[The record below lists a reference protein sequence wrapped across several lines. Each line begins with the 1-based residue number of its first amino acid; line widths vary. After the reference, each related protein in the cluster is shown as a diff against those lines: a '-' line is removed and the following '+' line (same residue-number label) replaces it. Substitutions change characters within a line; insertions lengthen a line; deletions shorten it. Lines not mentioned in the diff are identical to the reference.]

1 MDYAQIV
8 AHTEALIFASDKP
21 VSLVELVDLINNA
34 LELEEKATSELLLNI
49 IETIGEKY
57 EDDLY
62 PFGLKESGGGY
73 QFLTK
78 VAYYKTVAL
87 LNGDKYL
94 KKLSTAALETLAII
108 AYRQPVTKGEMEQIR
123 GVNCDYAVQKLL
135 EKELVMITGRRE
147 GAPGQP
153 LEYVTSRNFMDYF
166 GLNNTD
172 ELPKLND
179 LFPQNVEATAVTE
192 SNPVDEDISPEEETA
207 NSHMEVTETG
217 DVVEVKDDEEGDKE
231 KEGSEE

>member
-1 MDYAQIV
+1 MDFAQIV

-21 VSLVELVDLINNA
+21 VSLLELVDLINTA
-34 LELEEKATSELLLNI
+34 LEPEDKVTPELLQNVI
-49 IETIGEKY
+49 DTIFEKY
-57 EDDLY
+57 DDDLY

-78 VAYYKTVAL
+78 APFYKTVAL

-108 AYRQPVTKGEMEQIR
+108 AYRQPVTKGEMEHIR

-135 EKELVMITGRRE
+135 EKELIVITGRRE
-147 GAPGQP
+147 GVPGQP
-153 LEYVTSRNFMDYF
+153 LEYATSRSFMDYF

-179 LFPQNVEATAVTE
+179 LFPQNVEATPVTE
-192 SNPVDEDISPEEETA
+192 SNPVEEDITLEDENT
-207 NSHMEVTETG
+207 NSHMEVTENG
-217 DVVEVKDDEEGDKE
+217 DMVEVKDEDTGEE
-231 KEGSEE
+231 KEE

>member
-1 MDYAQIV
+1 MDFAQIV

-21 VSLVELVDLINNA
+21 VSLVELVELINTA
-34 LELEEKATSELLLNI
+34 LEPEDKATPELLLNI
-49 IETIGEKY
+49 IETIAEKY
-57 EDDLY
+57 DDDLY

-78 VAYYKTVAL
+78 AAYYKTVAL

-94 KKLSTAALETLAII
+94 KKLSNAALETLAII
-108 AYRQPVTKGEMEQIR
+108 AYRQPVTKGEMEHIR

-135 EKELVMITGRRE
+135 EKELIVITGRRE
-147 GAPGQP
+147 GVPGQP
-153 LEYVTSRNFMDYF
+153 LEYTTSRSFMDYF

-179 LFPQNVEATAVTE
+179 LFPQNVEATPITE
-192 SNPVDEDISPEEETA
+192 SKPVEEDITSEEPTD
-207 NSHMEVTETG
+207 SHMEVTEDG
-217 DVVEVKDDEEGDKE
+217 DVVEVKNDENE
-231 KEGSEE
+231 KQEDENETD

>member
-1 MDYAQIV
+1 MNFTQIV

-21 VSLVELVDLINNA
+21 VTLPELTDLINTA
-34 LELEEKATSELLLNI
+34 LDLEEKATPELMQNAI
-49 IETIGEKY
+49 DTIAEKY
-57 EDDLY
+57 DNDFY

-78 VAYYKTVAL
+78 AAYYKTVAL

-108 AYRQPVTKGEMEQIR
+108 AYRQPVTKGEMEHIR

-135 EKELVMITGRRE
+135 EKELVVITGRRE
-147 GAPGQP
+147 NMPGQP
-153 LEYVTSRNFMDYF
+153 LEYATSRTFMDYF
-166 GLNNTD
+166 GLNSTD

-179 LFPQNVEATAVTE
+179 LFPQAIEATPVTE
-192 SNPVDEDISPEEETA
+192 SNPVEQDLTTNEAPTDELPT
-207 NSHMEVTETG
+207 HMEINENG
-217 DVVEVKDDEEGDKE
+217 DVVEVPDENQPLE
-231 KEGSEE
+231 